1 LRYAAFALP
10 SALAP
15 ERKASLAPEFRLS
28 AALVP
33 TIAPVRS
40 MALAILVPACGQHRA
55 GSRALM
61 AKLRAGTKNGA
72 LPPRSEN

>member
-1 LRYAAFALP
+1 MLVLLMRTR
-10 SALAP
+10 ALAFRLP
-15 ERKASLAPEFRLS
+15 ASIVPTFTPVISLAP
-28 AALVP
+28 
-33 TIAPVRS
+33 
-40 MALAILVPACGQHRA
+40 AILLLASRLDRA